1 MEEQRDL
8 LGMLDLM
15 IRPGFCVK
23 ESKIVKV
30 NQGAES
36 YFLAPGMDV
45 EALLLTGKSEYRE
58 FAGGCLYLTLTL
70 SGKALGASVTRM
82 QDVDVF
88 LIEQDSDNQELRS
101 MALAARELRDPLS
114 NVMASANS
122 IFSPGALQ
130 KDDKSR
136 NQLARMNRSLFQMM
150 RILGNMSDA
159 DRYAVVSR
167 QETIAIRE
175 ELGEIFRKAQSL
187 ISHTGIRLDYTP
199 LQESIYCLADKEQ
212 LERAVLNMLSNAV
225 KFTPEGGTIE
235 ASVTRNSHILRL
247 SIQDS
252 GEGIAENVRASVF
265 HRYLRQL
272 SIEDNR
278 FGIGLGMV
286 LIRCTA
292 AHHGGTVL
300 IDHPAEKGTRITMTM
315 EIRQHPGNLLRSPM
329 SRVDYAGGY
338 DHALLELSES
348 LPASVYEK
356 EV

>member
-30 NQGAES
+30 NQAAES
-36 YFLAPGMDV
+36 FFLACGMDV
-45 EALLLTGKSEYRE
+45 TDFLLTGKEEYQE
-58 FAGGCLYLTLTL
+58 FTGGCLYLTLTL

-88 LIEQDSDNQELRS
+88 LLEQDAENQELRA
-101 MALAARELRDPLS
+101 MALAARELREPLT
-114 NVMASANS
+114 NVMATANRL
-122 IFSPGALQ
+122 FSPPQLQ
-130 KDDKSR
+130 EEEANR
-136 NQLARMNRSLFQMM
+136 NQLARMNRSLFQIM

-159 DRYAVVSR
+159 DRYTAVTR
-167 QETIAIRE
+167 QETVAIGE
-175 ELGEIFRKAQSL
+175 ELDEIFRKSQALIAQA
-187 ISHTGIRLDYTP
+187 GIHLEYAP
-199 LQESIYCLADKEQ
+199 LTEDIYCLADKEQ

-225 KFTPEGGTIE
+225 KFTPAQGTIE
-235 ASVTRNSHILRL
+235 ASLTRKGRMLRL

-252 GEGIAENVRASVF
+252 GDGIAESIRSNVF

-272 SIEDNR
+272 TIEDNR
-278 FGIGLGMV
+278 YGIGLGMV
-286 LIRCTA
+286 LIRSAA

-315 EIRQHPGNLLRSPM
+315 EIRQNPGNMLRSPM
-329 SRVDYAGGY
+329 ARVDYAGGF

-348 LPASVYEK
+348 LPPSVYEK

>member
-1 MEEQRDL
+1 MEDQRDL

-36 YFLAPGMDV
+36 YFLVPGMDV
-45 EALLLTGKSEYRE
+45 DSLLLTGKTEYRE
-58 FAGGCLYLTLTL
+58 FHGGCLYLSLSL
-70 SGKALGASVTRM
+70 SGKTLGASVTRM

-88 LIEQDSDNQELRS
+88 LIEQDADNQDLRT

-122 IFSPGALQ
+122 VFSPEDLHQDA
-130 KDDKSR
+130 KSR
-136 NQLARMNRSLFQMM
+136 DQLARMNRSLFQIM

-159 DRYAVVSR
+159 DRYTTVTR

-175 ELGEIFRKAQSL
+175 EMDEIFRKAQTL
-187 ISHTGIRLDYTP
+187 IAQTGIRLQYTP
-199 LQESIYCLADKEQ
+199 LPESIYCLADKEQ

-225 KFTPEGGTIE
+225 KFTPENGTIE
-235 ASVTRNSHILRL
+235 ASLTRNGHILQL

-272 SIEDNR
+272 GIEDNR

-315 EIRQHPGNLLRSPM
+315 EIRQNPGNLLRSPI
-329 SRVDYAGGY
+329 SRVDYAGGF
-338 DHALLELSES
+338 DHALLELSEC
-348 LPASVYEK
+348 LPASIYEK
-356 EV
+356 EI